1 MKFIEGRKVLRR
13 RLAETTEVFNGSKR
27 SVGLSKL
34 VLKLDKKITTAGKS
48 SNLKPSPSELGHLI
62 GEEVEKITELLKHLV
77 SMTEGPHNAEIGEF
91 DRIEKMAKQYKSSLS
106 KITKQAAAVLEESK
120 KADDK

>member
-1 MKFIEGRKVLRR
+1 MEGRKVLRR
-13 RLAETTEVFNGSKR
+13 RLAETSEVFNGSKR

-62 GEEVEKITELLKHLV
+62 GEEVEKITELLQHLA
-77 SMTEGPHNAEIGEF
+77 SMTEGPLDTEIGEC
-91 DRIEKMAKQYKSSLS
+91 DRI
-106 KITKQAAAVLEESK
+106 
-120 KADDK
+120 